1 MNRLE
6 GYVFLGFLICVFVT
20 GTFVAWL
27 ACHFLGG
34 GTLVWWVAYLVL
46 FTRVA
51 PDERI
56 SVRKTFAIL
65 IGAPIVVGMV
75 GLGTAGLK
83 GGICGV
89 LPVLLPLGVWLA
101 DKLET
106 KIRKRKWQNR
116 E

>member
-65 IGAPIVVGMV
+65 IGVPVAAGAIG
-75 GLGTAGLK
+75 GLVTGLK
-83 GGICGV
+83 GGLIGA
-89 LPVLLPLGVWLA
+89 LPVLLPLGLWTG

-106 KIRKRKWQNR
+106 KIRKRRQSK